1 MCFKG
6 SFGMDEAEVLEVDD
20 GKCEKWSSF
29 TGWTFIYLNVVR
41 WRKDGSIVLYE
52 TENWPGLYNYGCHD
66 SRNVVVYTN
75 TSEILRF
82 SIPKLIPQ

>member
-52 TENWPGLYNYGCHD
+52 TEN
-66 SRNVVVYTN
+66 
-75 TSEILRF
+75 
-82 SIPKLIPQ
+82 